1 MKRAIRRFVSTLT
14 GTKKY
19 IFFIVLTLVCIV
31 ALCLGVYTQFFYKY
45 SDTDPL
51 MLGINIGSKK
61 TAEEIDIL
69 KSEFNNLFTNSIV
82 INSENVRV
90 DRMETS
96 KELVYAAY
104 NFVNEDENFYSVNAQ
119 IPVININTD
128 EAKAINAE
136 IKNEYYEKANS
147 IMRRTEGN
155 TVYTVNYAA
164 FINEDILSLVIKSS
178 LKEQGKAEKI
188 TIKTY
193 CYSMPDK
200 KILSLNN
207 VLESSD
213 LLTVKELTLEDI
225 QNTINE
231 DVKKAYNN
239 AKIIAAEYGTL
250 YERDLS
256 SDMYKLENATTF
268 FLTQDGYVYI
278 VYAYGN
284 NDYTN
289 EMDIIIF

>member
-19 IFFIVLTLVCIV
+19 VFFVVLVLICIV
-31 ALCLGVYTQFFYKY
+31 ALCLGIYAQFFYKY
-45 SDTDPL
+45 SDTDAL

-69 KSEFNNLFTNSIV
+69 KSNFNNLFTNSIV

-90 DRMETS
+90 DRIETS
-96 KELVYAAY
+96 KELVYVGY
-104 NFVNEDENFYSVNAQ
+104 NLVNEDENYYSVNAQ
-119 IPVININTD
+119 IPIININTD
-128 EAKAINAE
+128 EAKKINAE
-136 IKNEYYEKANS
+136 IKTEFYDKANS
-147 IMRRTEGN
+147 IMRKIEGN
-155 TVYTVNYAA
+155 TIYTVTYAA
-164 FINEDILSLVIKSS
+164 FVNEDILSLVIKSS
-178 LKEQGKAEKI
+178 LKEQGKSEKV

-200 KILSLNN
+200 KILSLND

-213 LLTVKELTLEDI
+213 LLTVKGITIEDI
-225 QNTINE
+225 QNNINE
-231 DVKKAYNN
+231 DIKKAYNN
-239 AKIIAAEYGTL
+239 AKIIAADYGTL

-256 SDMYKLENATTF
+256 SDIYKLDNATTF
-268 FLTQDGYVYI
+268 FLTQDGYIYI
-278 VYAYGN
+278 IYAYGN

>member
-1 MKRAIRRFVSTLT
+1 MKRALRRFVSTLT

-19 IFFIVLTLVCIV
+19 VFFITLILICIV
-31 ALCLGVYTQFFYKY
+31 ALCLGIYAQFFYKY
-45 SDTDPL
+45 SDTD
-51 MLGINIGSKK
+51 MFMIGINIGSKK

-69 KSEFNNLFTNSIV
+69 KSNFNNLFNDSIV

-90 DRMETS
+90 DRIEPA
-96 KELVYAAY
+96 KDLVYAGY
-104 NFVNEDENFYSVNAQ
+104 SLVNEDENYYSVNAQ
-119 IPVININTD
+119 IPILNINSD
-128 EAKAINAE
+128 KAKEINAE
-136 IKNEYYEKANS
+136 IKTEFYDKANN
-147 IMRRTEGN
+147 IMRRNEGN
-155 TVYTVNYAA
+155 TIYTVTYAS
-164 FINEDILSLVIKSS
+164 FVNEDILSIVIKSS
-178 LKEQGKAEKI
+178 LKEQGKSEKV

-193 CYSMPDK
+193 CYSIPENK
-200 KILSLNN
+200 LLTLNN
-207 VLESSD
+207 LLESSD
-213 LLTVKELTLEDI
+213 LLAVKEITLEDI
-225 QNTINE
+225 QNTIND

-239 AKIIAAEYGTL
+239 AKIIAADYGNL

-256 SDMYKLENATTF
+256 SDIYIVENATTF

>member
-1 MKRAIRRFVSTLT
+1 MKRAIRRFVSTLH
-14 GTKKY
+14 GPKKW
-19 IFFIVLTLVCIV
+19 IFFTVLVLVCIV
-31 ALCLGVYTQFFYKY
+31 AMCLGIYMQFFYKY
-45 SDTDPL
+45 ADTDPL

-69 KSEFNNLFTNSIV
+69 KADFNELFTNSIL

-90 DRMETS
+90 DRIEPS
-96 KELVYAAY
+96 KELVYTVY
-104 NFVNEDENFYSVNAQ
+104 NLINEDENYYSVNAQ
-119 IPVININTD
+119 IPVLNINTD
-128 EAKAINAE
+128 IAKEINAE
-136 IKNEYYEKANS
+136 IKKEYYDKVNS

-155 TVYTVNYAA
+155 TVYTVSYAA
-164 FINEDILSLVIKSS
+164 FVNQDILSLVIKSS
-178 LKEQGKAEKI
+178 LKEQNKSEKV

-193 CYSMPDK
+193 CYSLPKDTL
-200 KILSLNN
+200 LSINN

-213 LLTVKELTLEDI
+213 LLEGKGLTLESV
-225 QNTINE
+225 QNTINDE
-231 DVKKAYNN
+231 IKKAYNN
-239 AKIIAAEYGTL
+239 AKIIAENYGTL
-250 YERDLS
+250 YERDLG
-256 SDMYKLENATTF
+256 SDIYKVENTQNF